1 MKAKIYKLFYCWY
14 DYNRVQEN
22 SKNTN
27 LKIYMATSLDYSDV
41 TTICSL
47 LDTWDSNNVIQVRDA
62 GKLLR
67 RG

>member
-1 MKAKIYKLFYCWY
+1 
-14 DYNRVQEN
+14 
-22 SKNTN
+22 
-27 LKIYMATSLDYSDV
+27 MATSLDYSDV